1 VLYCDEVDDAD
12 DDEVE
17 YDDDDDDARES
28 CEGSNDL

>member
-1 VLYCDEVDDAD
+1 MLYCDEVDDAD